1 MELRQLECFL
11 SVAKE
16 LHFGRAAE
24 KLRMSQSS
32 VSESV
37 KALESSIGGALF
49 ERTSRRVSLTPLGET
64 LLRGAGPA
72 FVTLKSTYEDCRSQA
87 SGRTRRL
94 VIGFLGGGFYE
105 LYRPLVSEF
114 AQRHPEIDLQFVE
127 LTYVTHFAAIVDGTV
142 DAAFCRLPLGKEG
155 LTRGPVIMQDQ
166 RMLCVPQDHAF
177 VGSGPIDPE
186 RLAGEKLV
194 RLVPGSVSQEW
205 EDFHFP
211 RFTPQGKPIGDGP
224 QLRTIREA
232 LAAVSARQGL
242 VMVTQRA
249 ANYYATPNVAFVE
262 ILLPPMPSAL
272 VQRADDSRRILH
284 EFNDILVSL
293 AQRFCTLPA
302 LSLAFTAETITSRG
316 TQQ

>member
-24 KLRMSQSS
+24 KLHMGQSS
-32 VSESV
+32 VSESI
-37 KALESSIGGALF
+37 KALERSIGGPLF
-49 ERTSRRVSLTPLGET
+49 ERTSRRVSLTLLGET

-72 FVTLKSTYEDCRSQA
+72 FVTLKSTFEECKSQA

-105 LYRPLVSEF
+105 LYRPLVAEF
-114 AQRHPEIDLQFVE
+114 AERYPQVELQFVE
-127 LTYVTHFAAIVDGTV
+127 LTYVTQFAAIVDGTV

-166 RMLCVPQDHAF
+166 RMLCVPQDHVF
-177 VGSGPIDPE
+177 VGNGPIDPE
-186 RLAGEKLV
+186 RLADEKVV

-211 RFTPQGKPIGDGP
+211 RYTPQGKPIADGP
-224 QLRTIREA
+224 QVRTIREA

-262 ILLPPMPSAL
+262 IQLPPIASAL
-272 VQRADDSRRILH
+272 VQRADDARRILH

-293 AQRFCTLPA
+293 AQRFGTLPVHG
-302 LSLAFTAETITSRG
+302 LVFTSDKT
-316 TQQ
+316 